1 MSPAAAVVVIALML
15 SLTFSSM
22 GFFPFAS
29 AFVNIVS
36 PSKGEAVPAGSTLT
50 VSGTSD
56 DTAQTN
62 CNVQIIVNDNR
73 PYQDTIPV
81 GPGDY
86 SKWTFVVNPQYA
98 EIEEGINT
106 ITSKALCDAAHEP
119 FLVLDPLTRQYV
131 KHYSINVT
139 GVPSGAGAGSQE
151 PFVFTAPGEDSGA
164 EEEGPLIL
172 PAPNEDS
179 GDGGDGSVG
188 DEDEESTSDESLFG

>member
-1 MSPAAAVVVIALML
+1 MLENNIAPQNMSPAATVVVIALML
-15 SLTFSSM
+15 SLTISTM
-22 GFFPFAS
+22 GFFPYAS

-36 PSKGEAVPAGSTLT
+36 PSKGEAVPAGSPLT

-62 CNVQIIVNDNR
+62 CNIQVIVNDNR

-106 ITSKALCDAAHEP
+106 ITSKVSCDSPHEP
-119 FLVLDPLTRQYV
+119 FLILDPLTRQYV

-139 GVPSGAGAGSQE
+139 GVPAGAGVDSQE
-151 PFVFTAPGEDSGA
+151 PFVFSAPGEDSA
-164 EEEGPLIL
+164 DV
-172 PAPNEDS
+172 A
-179 GDGGDGSVG
+179 DGTGGKDK
-188 DEDEESTSDESLFG
+188 EEESTSDESIFE

>member
-1 MSPAAAVVVIALML
+1 MSPAAAIVVIAIML

-36 PSKGEAVPAGSTLT
+36 PSKGETVPAGSTLT

-62 CNVQIIVNDNR
+62 CNIQIIVNDNR

-106 ITSKALCDAAHEP
+106 ITSKASCDTPHEP

-139 GVPSGAGAGSQE
+139 GVPVGVGAGSEE
-151 PFVFTAPGEDSGA
+151 PFIFTAPGEDSGA
-164 EEEGPLIL
+164 EEDGTEEE
-172 PAPNEDS
+172 AT
-179 GDGGDGSVG
+179 GDD
-188 DEDEESTSDESLFG
+188 ESTSDESIFE

>member
-1 MSPAAAVVVIALML
+1 MSPAAAVVVIALMS
-15 SLTFSSM
+15 SLTVSSM

-62 CNVQIIVNDNR
+62 CNIQIIVNDNR

-81 GPGDY
+81 SPGDY
-86 SKWTFVVNPQYA
+86 SEWTFVVNPQYA
-98 EIEEGINT
+98 EIEEGINK
-106 ITSKALCDAAHEP
+106 ITAKALCDTAHEP

-139 GVPSGAGAGSQE
+139 GVPSGAGLDSQE
-151 PFVFTAPGEDSGA
+151 PFVFPAPGEDSG
-164 EEEGPLIL
+164 
-172 PAPNEDS
+172 
-179 GDGGDGSVG
+179 DGVDGTG
-188 DEDEESTSDESLFG
+188 GEDEDEESTSDESIFE

>member
-1 MSPAAAVVVIALML
+1 MSPAAAVIVIALML

-36 PSKGEAVPAGSTLT
+36 PSKGEAVPAGSILT
-50 VSGTSD
+50 ISGTSD

-62 CNVQIIVNDNR
+62 CNIQIIVNDNR

-106 ITSKALCDAAHEP
+106 ITSKASCDAPYEP
-119 FLVLDPLTRQYV
+119 ILKLDPLTRQYV

-139 GVPSGAGAGSQE
+139 GVPAGAG
-151 PFVFTAPGEDSGA
+151 GKD
-164 EEEGPLIL
+164 EE
-172 PAPNEDS
+172 
-179 GDGGDGSVG
+179 
-188 DEDEESTSDESLFG
+188 EESTSDESIFE